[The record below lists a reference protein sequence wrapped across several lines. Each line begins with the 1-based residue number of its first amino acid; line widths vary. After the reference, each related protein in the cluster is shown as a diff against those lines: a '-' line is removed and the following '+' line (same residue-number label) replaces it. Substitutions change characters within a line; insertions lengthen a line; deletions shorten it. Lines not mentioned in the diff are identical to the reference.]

1 MLDKKGFDLWAN
13 DYEESVKRSD
23 GEDSYP
29 FAGYKNILNEIYR
42 RILSGNCK
50 DVLDIGFG
58 TGVLAFGLYQ
68 KGLNVW
74 GQDFSAE
81 MLEIARKKMPRAVLC
96 QKDFSKG
103 LSEELKVRRYG
114 AIVATYSLHNLNDD
128 KKAEFLK
135 ELRALLNPNGKIY
148 IGDVAFQTRA
158 ELFRCKEEYAD
169 RWDEDEIYFVFDEL
183 KPQFENISFTRFSK
197 CSGLIEIS

>member
-68 KGLNVW
+68 KGECLGTGFFCRNA
-74 GQDFSAE
+74 GNRPKKDAE
-81 MLEIARKKMPRAVLC
+81 
-96 QKDFSKG
+96 G
-103 LSEELKVRRYG
+103 
-114 AIVATYSLHNLNDD
+114 
-128 KKAEFLK
+128 
-135 ELRALLNPNGKIY
+135 RALPKGFFK
-148 IGDVAFQTRA
+148 GTFGRT
-158 ELFRCKEEYAD
+158 
-169 RWDEDEIYFVFDEL
+169 
-183 KPQFENISFTRFSK
+183 
-197 CSGLIEIS
+197 

>member
-74 GQDFSAE
+74 EQDFSAE

-103 LSEELKVRRYG
+103 LSEE
-114 AIVATYSLHNLNDD
+114 T
-128 KKAEFLK
+128 
-135 ELRALLNPNGKIY
+135 
-148 IGDVAFQTRA
+148 
-158 ELFRCKEEYAD
+158 
-169 RWDEDEIYFVFDEL
+169 
-183 KPQFENISFTRFSK
+183 
-197 CSGLIEIS
+197 

>member
-1 MLDKKGFDLWAN
+1 
-13 DYEESVKRSD
+13 
-23 GEDSYP
+23 
-29 FAGYKNILNEIYR
+29 
-42 RILSGNCK
+42 
-50 DVLDIGFG
+50 
-58 TGVLAFGLYQ
+58 
-68 KGLNVW
+68 
-74 GQDFSAE
+74 
-81 MLEIARKKMPRAVLC
+81 MPRAVLC

-114 AIVATYSLHNLNDD
+114 AIVATYSLHHLNDD